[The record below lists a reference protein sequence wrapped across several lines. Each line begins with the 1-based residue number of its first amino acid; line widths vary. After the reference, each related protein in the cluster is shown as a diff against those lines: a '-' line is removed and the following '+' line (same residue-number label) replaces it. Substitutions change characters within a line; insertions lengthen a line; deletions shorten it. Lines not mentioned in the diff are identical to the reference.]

1 MNFVMQEILQWD
13 ITLFEAIN
21 RGWSN
26 AFFDWILPW
35 WRNSFFW
42 LPFYVFFI
50 AFLFFNY
57 GRKAYWVLL
66 FTLLTVMTSDLTS
79 SHLIKKN
86 VQRLRPCNDAYM
98 EVIERVR
105 CGSGYSFTSSHA
117 TNHFALATFWAL
129 TLGIEIPKTKMWF
142 WLWAGTISL
151 AQVYVGVHYPL
162 DILVG
167 SMLGFCIGWIYA
179 FLFWKYYPD
188 VFSPQHETQ
197 IA

>member
-1 MNFVMQEILQWD
+1 MQDILQWD
-13 ITLFEAIN
+13 IILFEAIN
-21 RGWSN
+21 HGWSN
-26 AFFDWILPW
+26 ALFDWLLPW
-35 WRNSFFW
+35 WRTPIFW
-42 LPFYVFFI
+42 LPLYVFLI

-57 GRKAYWVLL
+57 GRKGYWILL
-66 FTLLTVMTSDLTS
+66 FTLLTVMTSDMTS

-117 TNHFALATFWAL
+117 TNHFALATFWVM
-129 TLGIEIPKTKMWF
+129 TLGIEIPKIRK
-142 WLWAGTISL
+142 WLWMWATTIAL

-162 DILVG
+162 DILMG
-167 SMLGFCIGWIYA
+167 GILGCCIGGIYA
-179 FLFWKYYPD
+179 FLFIKYYPD
-188 VFSPQHETQ
+188 IFTHPNDIE